1 MSNLSIFNQELPDF
15 LRESQGLNELTKAL
29 AGSGNSN
36 KRISIRGGVF
46 RKVVGGEEVGK
57 LTNREMNVIIVNA
70 RKNVSRVFYAGK
82 YNADEIVPPTCWSN
96 DGDVPDPAV
105 EDKQG
110 THCATCP
117 QNVAGSGDNGSR
129 ACRYQRRIA
138 ILLEGDM
145 SGDVYQLTLPSK
157 SIFGKGEDKLHPF
170 ESYVKFVAGNSFNI
184 DQIVTQVSMDT
195 DSDTAKLFFSPV
207 RHITKEEWEV
217 VKEAGQSQAAK
228 NAITMTV
235 AQSDGVKKP
244 IALPGKPVLNE
255 EFEEPP
261 AAPAVKAKA
270 KQVEAEVEDVEIVE
284 PVKRTTKK
292 TETAAPAAKADLADV
307 INAWSDA

>member
-29 AGSGNSN
+29 AGSGNSS

-57 LTNREMNVIIVNA
+57 LTIREMNVIIVNA

-117 QNVAGSGDNGSR
+117 QNIAGSGDNGSR

-184 DQIVTQVSMDT
+184 GTEMLRIANMDKIEVRVDVNERDILNVSMG
-195 DSDTAKLFFSPV
+195 DTADIELDA
-207 RHITKEEWEV
+207 V
-217 VKEAGQSQAAK
+217 VSIDRSAEFRKW
-228 NAITMTV
+228 
-235 AQSDGVKKP
+235 
-244 IALPGKPVLNE
+244 LN
-255 EFEEPP
+255 
-261 AAPAVKAKA
+261 
-270 KQVEAEVEDVEIVE
+270 
-284 PVKRTTKK
+284 T
-292 TETAAPAAKADLADV
+292 
-307 INAWSDA
+307 

>member
-1 MSNLSIFNQELPDF
+1 MSNISIFNQELPDF
-15 LRESQGLNELTKAL
+15 LRENQGLNELTKAL
-29 AGSGNSN
+29 AGAGNNN

-46 RKVVGGEEVGK
+46 RKIVGGEEVGK
-57 LTNREMNVIIVNA
+57 LTSREMNVIIINA

-82 YNADEIVPPTCWSN
+82 YNPDEIVPPTCWSN
-96 DGDVPDPAV
+96 DGDVPDPSV

-117 QNVAGSGDNGSR
+117 QNIAGSGDNGNR
-129 ACRYQRRIA
+129 ACRFQRRIA

-157 SIFGKGEDKLHPF
+157 SIFGKGEGNTHPF
-170 ESYVKFVAGNSFNI
+170 ESYGKFIAGNGFNI
-184 DQIVTQVSMDT
+184 DQVITQVSMDL
-195 DSDTAKLFFSPV
+195 DSDTAKLLFTPV
-207 RHITKEEWEV
+207 RHINKEEWEV
-217 VKEAGQSQAAK
+217 VKEAAQSPAAK

-235 AQSDGVKKP
+235 AQTDGVKKP
-244 IALPGKPVLNE
+244 LVLSGTPVSE
-255 EFEEPP
+255 EAP
-261 AAPAVKAKA
+261 AAKPAPKAKA
-270 KQVEAEVEDVEIVE
+270 PVEEVEDVEIVE

-292 TETAAPAAKADLADV
+292 AEAAAPAAKADLASV